1 MHLHVRGKSGHR
13 RHFHAASWVGLLHGL
28 AGASHLLA
36 VIPALALPPHGA
48 VIYLM
53 AYLSGSIGAMLLVV
67 AMVSL
72 LTLRSGLRMLPLLV
86 GLTGGLSIFTGVIW
100 LQKTSVAVL

>member
-1 MHLHVRGKSGHR
+1 
-13 RHFHAASWVGLLHGL
+13 
-28 AGASHLLA
+28 
-36 VIPALALPPHGA
+36 
-48 VIYLM
+48 
-53 AYLSGSIGAMLLVV
+53 MLLVV